1 MLRQQHVHNI
11 TNDRAF
17 NPLRAGTGIEKTGRH
32 LSYLSPSSS
41 HCLSSSHS
49 LSLYWEQTSPVTTLR
64 LLMIKSEICLKTGF
78 TSDHFSSHCII
89 FFCVNSGACQLSL
102 ITPDAEVQVI
112 LALILFSPLTS
123 HHLSVQCSVGI
134 NKTLLI
140 PRLSLASVSLTGRHC
155 VTPV

>member
-1 MLRQQHVHNI
+1 MRCQQHVHNI

-17 NPLRAGTGIEKTGRH
+17 NPMRAGTGMEKTGRH
-32 LSYLSPSSS
+32 LSYLTLSSS

-49 LSLYWEQTSPVTTLR
+49 LSLYWKQTSPVTTLR

-78 TSDHFSSHCII
+78 TLDHFLYHLL
-89 FFCVNSGACQLSL
+89 CVNSVWSLSLSL

-140 PRLSLASVSLTGRHC
+140 PRLSLASVTLTGRHC